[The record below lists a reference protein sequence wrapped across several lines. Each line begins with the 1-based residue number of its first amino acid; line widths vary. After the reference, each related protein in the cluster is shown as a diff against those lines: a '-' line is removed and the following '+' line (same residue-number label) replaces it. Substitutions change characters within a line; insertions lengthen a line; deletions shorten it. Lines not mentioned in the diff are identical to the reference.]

1 MIHTACLFAVQTPER
16 IEFANLSTGHISSD
30 HEEHPSQMDED
41 EWTDRNFGASTA
53 EIGSSDADSSSLR
66 LV

>member
-1 MIHTACLFAVQTPER
+1 MQTPER

-30 HEEHPSQMDED
+30 QDEHPSQMDED

-66 LV
+66 